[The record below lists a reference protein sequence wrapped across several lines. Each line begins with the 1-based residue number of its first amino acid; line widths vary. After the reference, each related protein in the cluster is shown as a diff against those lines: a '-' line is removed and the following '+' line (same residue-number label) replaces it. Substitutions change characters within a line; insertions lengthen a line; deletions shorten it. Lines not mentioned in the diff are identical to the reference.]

1 MKFILSAAA
10 GAVGVLVT
18 LVFIP
23 EITSLDLKEGDTR
36 WDMMKKGMSSDH
48 LVSVPLANLLEHS
61 MDSGMGTNPSQYFLA
76 CGSREGVAYRGWT
89 QGLSETVKGVSLSP
103 VWYHCERWEGAL
115 LALTSARVACR
126 RGRKLHWRGC
136 KPCQPVLV

>member
-36 WDMMKKGMSSDH
+36 WDLMKKGNHIVTHSLCTSPILPWQSYMPPCRITHSYSDK
-48 LVSVPLANLLEHS
+48 
-61 MDSGMGTNPSQYFLA
+61 D
-76 CGSREGVAYRGWT
+76 
-89 QGLSETVKGVSLSP
+89 
-103 VWYHCERWEGAL
+103 
-115 LALTSARVACR
+115 
-126 RGRKLHWRGC
+126 
-136 KPCQPVLV
+136 

>member
-36 WDMMKKGMSSDH
+36 WDLMKQGVLHSHPFSMH
-48 LVSVPLANLLEHS
+48 VCHTALAVVHAT
-61 MDSGMGTNPSQYFLA
+61 M
-76 CGSREGVAYRGWT
+76 
-89 QGLSETVKGVSLSP
+89 
-103 VWYHCERWEGAL
+103 
-115 LALTSARVACR
+115 
-126 RGRKLHWRGC
+126 
-136 KPCQPVLV
+136 

>member
-36 WDMMKKGMSSDH
+36 WDLMKKGM
-48 LVSVPLANLLEHS
+48 LLIYPLSVPVCHIALAVPPRQPCDIPYFCGDWDCWQRLEGSKVQALQLIQLRLRNL
-61 MDSGMGTNPSQYFLA
+61 P
-76 CGSREGVAYRGWT
+76 
-89 QGLSETVKGVSLSP
+89 KGCRPAIS
-103 VWYHCERWEGAL
+103 CERWGGIYAEI
-115 LALTSARVACR
+115 
-126 RGRKLHWRGC
+126 
-136 KPCQPVLV
+136 